1 MAVRWIYSLL
11 LFISLLFYAPA
22 YFFRLKIGRRE
33 RLYFRERLGLDLPP
47 GNPGRPLLWIH
58 AVSVGEVLSLR
69 TLLAQVKKRHPD
81 WLLYFSVL
89 TNTGHRV
96 AREKLPEADQVFFLP
111 LDFAFVVNRFFSAI
125 RPDLFILAESEFWPN
140 LLRAA
145 GNYARAVLLINGRMS
160 LRSYRNYRRL
170 KPLARRLLAKITLF
184 LVQTAA
190 DKERLA
196 EVGADP
202 ARIMVAGNLKAD
214 VVLPRFGPSEIGAIK
229 AGIGI
234 PPSMKII
241 VAGSTH
247 RGEEGPLLRAFRQAK
262 GGREDLLLIVAP
274 RHPQRSAEVEAM
286 ALSEG
291 LKVKRRTAAKLGDR
305 YDVLIL
311 DTIGE
316 LAHFYALCDLAF
328 VGGSMVP
335 HGGQN
340 LMEPAFYKKPIFFGP
355 HMDNFASLA
364 EEFIRAG
371 AARLVSGPE
380 EVAAVFRMVDDP
392 ALQEMGRQAG
402 RVLDSLRGG
411 TEKTLREIEA
421 LMREN
426 EKKQPFRA
434 GDERRT

>member
-1 MAVRWIYSLL
+1 VAVRWIYSLF
-11 LFISLLFYAPA
+11 LFLSLLFYAPV
-22 YFFRLKIGRRE
+22 YFFRLKIGRGE
-33 RLYFRERLGLDLPP
+33 RLHLRQRLGLDLPP
-47 GNPGRPLLWIH
+47 ANPGRPLLWIH

-69 TLLAQVKKRHPD
+69 TLLAQVKRSHPD

-89 TNTGHRV
+89 TNTGCRV
-96 AREKLPEADQVFFLP
+96 AREKLSDADQVFFLP
-111 LDFAFVVNRFFSAI
+111 LDFTFIVNRFFSAV

-145 GNYARAVLLINGRMS
+145 GKYARAVLLINGRIS
-160 LRSYRNYRRL
+160 LRSYNNYRRL
-170 KPLARRLLAKITLF
+170 RPLARRLLAEITLF
-184 LVQTAA
+184 LVQTAT

-196 EVGADP
+196 AVGVDP
-202 ARIMVAGNLKAD
+202 ERIMVAGNLKAD
-214 VVLPRFGPSEIGAIK
+214 VVLPRFSPSEIGAIK
-229 AGIGI
+229 ASIGI

-247 RGEEGPLLRAFRQAK
+247 RGEEGPLLLAFRQAK
-262 GGREDLLLIVAP
+262 ATGEGLLLIVAP
-274 RHPQRSAEVEAM
+274 RHPQRSEEVEAI
-286 ALSEG
+286 ALAEG
-291 LKVKRRTAAKLGDR
+291 LKVKRRTEARPDDR
-305 YDVLIL
+305 YDVLVL

-328 VGGSMVP
+328 VGGSLIP

-340 LMEPAFYKKPIFFGP
+340 ILEPAFYKKPIFFGA

-371 AARLVSGPE
+371 GARLVSRPE
-380 EVAAVFRMVDDP
+380 EITAAFRMLDDP

-402 RVLDSLRGG
+402 LVLDSLRGG
-411 TEKTLREIEA
+411 MEKTVREIEA

-426 EKKQPFRA
+426 EKKRPF
-434 GDERRT
+434 